1 MANHIIEDDT
11 IAECRVNTGIA
22 FETRRVRA
30 GLAGLVALAL
40 VVGAAPP
47 LNAGEPL
54 SMTVSSALAS
64 APATV
69 RVRMIIEPNSR
80 NRALEVVADSADF
93 YRSSLIELDG
103 ERAPQTV
110 VVDYRGLPGGNY
122 VISGTLSDDTGRA
135 RAFVSREI
143 FVVPSRVD

>member
-1 MANHIIEDDT
+1 MTLRLWA
-11 IAECRVNTGIA
+11 C
-22 FETRRVRA
+22 
-30 GLAGLVALAL
+30 GLLLVAAL
-40 VVGAAPP
+40 P

-54 SMTVSSALAS
+54 MMTLSPPMSA

-69 RVRMIIEPNSR
+69 RVRLIIEPDSS

-103 ERAPQTV
+103 ERAPRMAV
-110 VVDYRGLPGGNY
+110 VEYRSLPGGDY
-122 VISGTLSDDTGRA
+122 VISGTLSDVTGHA

-143 FVVPSRVD
+143 VVVSSGVD